1 MRKKRKRS
9 ISIFILCGGVE
20 LFLSSRPVGRVLGQ
34 HAVKK
39 NGAMRIGCS
48 ASLCLSFLV
57 LGRAQ
62 LEAEQKKSAQ
72 PGLSFLV
79 LGRAR
84 LEAEPKSSAQPEAYR
99 RKTTQHMGIEPA
111 S

>member
-1 MRKKRKRS
+1 MRKKRKRSISIFFLKES

-34 HAVKK
+34 HAEKK

-62 LEAEQKKSAQ
+62 LEAE
-72 PGLSFLV
+72 
-79 LGRAR
+79 
-84 LEAEPKSSAQPEAYR
+84 PKNSAQPEAYR